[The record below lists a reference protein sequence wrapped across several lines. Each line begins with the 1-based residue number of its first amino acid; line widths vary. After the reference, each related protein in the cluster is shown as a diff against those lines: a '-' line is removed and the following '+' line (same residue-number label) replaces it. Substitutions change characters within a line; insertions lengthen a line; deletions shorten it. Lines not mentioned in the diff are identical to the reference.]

1 MLDLRHIVKKY
12 PEFCLDDI
20 SFSLDKADYFVLLGP
35 SGAGKTQV
43 LEIIAGLIRPD
54 KGKIILDGK
63 DLTSI
68 PIQKRPFGMVFQD
81 HAIFPHMSIRQN
93 LAYGLKNRKI
103 TSKEITAAVE
113 EQASVT
119 GITHLLDRSPATIS
133 GGELQRVALS
143 RALIRKPQIL
153 LLDEP
158 LASLDIPLRQGLRSL
173 LKRLNRD
180 GQTIIHVTHEY
191 EEALLLANQVAV
203 IFEGKI
209 IQSGLAV
216 EVFHHPRSEFVA
228 RFTGIRNYFPVV
240 LHTHNDRQSARLNNG
255 QEIRVQSEETDGGG
269 FILLKSEDI
278 VVSNEELDSSAT
290 NRFRGKIIEIFP
302 ALQGY
307 ELLVDA
313 GQEFYVKI
321 TRESLSHLDL
331 KEGKEIWIS
340 FKASGVR
347 FVKM

>member
-1 MLDLRHIVKKY
+1 MLELQHIVKRY
-12 PEFCLDDI
+12 RDFNLDDI
-20 SFSLDKADYFVLLGP
+20 SFTISRGDYFVLLGP

-43 LEIIAGLIRPD
+43 LEIIAGLVRPE
-54 KGKIILDGK
+54 KGRIILDGK
-63 DLTSI
+63 DVTSS

-81 HAIFPHMSIRQN
+81 HAIFPHMNIRQN
-93 LAYGLKNRKI
+93 LAYGLKKRKI
-103 TSKEITAAVE
+103 ALKEIKVMVE

-119 GITHLLDRSPATIS
+119 GISQLLERIPATLS
-133 GGELQRVALS
+133 GGELQRVALA
-143 RALIRKPQIL
+143 RALIRKPDIL

-173 LKRLNRD
+173 LKKLNRD

-209 IQSGLAV
+209 IQSGPAGD
-216 EVFHHPRSEFVA
+216 VFHHPRSEFVA
-228 RFTGIRNYFPVV
+228 RFTGIRNYFPAT
-240 LHTHNDRQSARLNNG
+240 LNTLRDRQLARLDNG
-255 QEIRVQSEETDGGG
+255 QEIRVQSDEADGTG
-269 FILLKSEDI
+269 FILVKSEDI
-278 VVSNEELDSSAT
+278 LISNEELDSSAT
-290 NRFRGKIIEIFP
+290 NRFSGKIIEIFTAP
-302 ALQGY
+302 QGY

-313 GQEFYVKI
+313 GKEFYVKI

-340 FKASGVR
+340 FKASGVK
-347 FVKM
+347 FVKI